1 MESNFTLDFKFTKK
15 YFDFSC
21 IYKITTPSGKIYIG
35 QTQKLFMRFYDYR
48 RMKTNPYLKK
58 ALFKY
63 GLENI
68 TVEFLEKEI
77 PLDKLNEREQF
88 YLDTL
93 QPFDDN
99 GYNICKEAGTTRG
112 RKRPLKEMKGL
123 SDFNKTRIGELNP
136 MFGKTHSEEARKKIS
151 QAHLGK
157 VISEECKLKMS
168 ETRKINCARC
178 INQLD
183 LINKNIINN
192 FLSVKD
198 ASEKTGVSKVTIY
211 RIANKIKSDG
221 KDDWVNKP
229 ITGYFWEFCD

>member
-48 RMKTNPYLKK
+48 RMKTNSYLKK
-58 ALFKY
+58 ALLKY

-68 TVEFLEKEI
+68 TVEILEKDI
-77 PLDKLNEREQF
+77 PLEKLDEREQF

-99 GYNICKEAGTTRG
+99 GYNICREASTTRG
-112 RKRPLKEMKGL
+112 RKRPKSELINTIEASKK
-123 SDFNKTRIGELNP
+123 RVGELNH

-151 QAHLGK
+151 QPHLGK

-168 ETRKINCARC
+168 ETRKINSARC

-211 RIANKIKSDG
+211 RIANKIKNEG